1 MARPQCDTPLGATTM
16 TMMSRF
22 SNFLPT
28 FLLHKL
34 PQNVSSLSVYCGRP
48 FFSPVTTFTP
58 TLLAIECSGPHLR
71 SFAQE
76 REDHDDDDDDDD
88 VNLQNLYSNQRWRI

>member
-1 MARPQCDTPLGATTM
+1 M
-16 TMMSRF
+16 TMSRF

-34 PQNVSSLSVYCGRP
+34 PQNVSSLSVLWETVFLSCT
-48 FFSPVTTFTP
+48 TTFTP

-71 SFAQE
+71 SFPQE
-76 REDHDDDDDDDD
+76 REDDEDD
-88 VNLQNLYSNQRWRI
+88 VNLQNFYSNPKWRI

>member
-1 MARPQCDTPLGATTM
+1 VT
-16 TMMSRF
+16 MSRF

-34 PQNVSSLSVYCGRP
+34 PQNVSSLSVLRETIFLSC
-48 FFSPVTTFTP
+48 TTFTP

-71 SFAQE
+71 SFPQE
-76 REDHDDDDDDDD
+76 SGDDDDDD
-88 VNLQNLYSNQRWRI
+88 VNLQNLYSNQKWRI